1 VTNNA
6 PVAHLPALFASLIL
20 SGSAFADAGAGRET
34 MSAWSDP
41 ERVPEMAV
49 EAGSP
54 LPVRRW
60 RPEGEPVAV
69 ALALHGFLDHAG
81 SLAVLATAL
90 RAEGIALYAYDQQGF
105 GAREPLGRW
114 AGREAMVE
122 DAVRMTAWL
131 RARYPDTPLH
141 LVGKS
146 MGAAVAILALAG
158 REPLPVDGA
167 VLIAPAVWAPE
178 TQPWYQRLA
187 LGVGRRLAPEA
198 SLSVEWSRR
207 LGIRPTDDPAVLE
220 ALRAD
225 PLVQRRARLDTLHGL
240 TALMGDALE
249 AVPRLP
255 GPTLILYGLRDQ
267 VVPRRPLCRLVDALP
282 ERTGSPWRL
291 VLYPHGFHMLTR
303 YRRGPATHAD
313 VAAWIR
319 DSRGPLP
326 SVWEA
331 DRDGARAV
339 LCG

>member
-1 VTNNA
+1 MGRS
-6 PVAHLPALFASLIL
+6 PILLLALMLAVCAAA
-20 SGSAFADAGAGRET
+20 GSRGGGNGVP
-34 MSAWSDP
+34 SSPLGPP
-41 ERVPEMAV
+41 EVPEMAV
-49 EAGSP
+49 EDGSP

-90 RAEGIALYAYDQQGF
+90 RAEGIALYAYDQRGF

-131 RARYPDTPLH
+131 RARHPEAPLH

-146 MGAAVAILALAG
+146 MGAAVAILALTG

-167 VLIAPAVWAPE
+167 VLIAPAVWGPE

-267 VVPRRPLCRLVDALP
+267 VVPRRALCRLVGALP

-291 VLYPHGFHMLTR
+291 VLYPQGFHMLTR

-331 DRDGARAV
+331 DRDGARGV